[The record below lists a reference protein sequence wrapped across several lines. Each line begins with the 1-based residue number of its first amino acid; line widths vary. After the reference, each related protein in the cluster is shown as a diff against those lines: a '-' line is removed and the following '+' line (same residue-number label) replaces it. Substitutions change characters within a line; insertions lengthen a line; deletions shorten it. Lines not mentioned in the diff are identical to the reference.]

1 MVASGACRA
10 ENRHEVSVLEIYV
23 RNVNV
28 LFSNEFLE
36 IPKFFESHD
45 EACVVED
52 RFKLI
57 KDRAREMAQWG
68 KNVSHKP
75 RGRRDGPV
83 VKNVPHKSR
92 DLSLIPGT
100 LLEQSGVTIHVN
112 KENSKVKHS
121 GHV

>member
-1 MVASGACRA
+1 MVASEACRA

-36 IPKFFESHD
+36 IPKFFQSHD

-57 KDRAREMAQWG
+57 KDRAGEIAQWG
-68 KNVSHKP
+68 KNVPHKP
-75 RGRRDGPV
+75 
-83 VKNVPHKSR
+83 R

-100 LLEQSGVTIHVN
+100 LLEQSGVVIHVN
-112 KENSKVKHS
+112 KENSKVRHS